1 MPNENNSKRR
11 HRDEEQEQEPTP
23 EDLSGALEQLD
34 RAAARVRQLVYRIR
48 PMLRDDEE
56 KVDNGEV
63 HEDRKPVRGAF
74 RRRNA

>member
-1 MPNENNSKRR
+1 MPNDNSKRR
-11 HRDEEQEQEPTP
+11 RREEEEEQDPTP

-48 PMLRDDEE
+48 PMLRDGEE
-56 KVDNGEV
+56 KYEKGDVN
-63 HEDRKPVRGAF
+63 EDRRPVRGAF